1 MKPSVTMVFGYIPA
15 FGNTQHMQLYYL
27 GLIASSG
34 KIILYMNIKLLKKIF
49 ESGTI
54 LIIIFIISTVFVT
67 KFSIN

>member
-1 MKPSVTMVFGYIPA
+1 MTTGKTIALTRHTFVGKVMSLL
-15 FGNTQHMQLYYL
+15 LYYL

-34 KIILYMNIKLLKKIF
+34 KRILYMNIKLLKKIF

-54 LIIIFIISTVFVT
+54 LIIIFIISTVFVR